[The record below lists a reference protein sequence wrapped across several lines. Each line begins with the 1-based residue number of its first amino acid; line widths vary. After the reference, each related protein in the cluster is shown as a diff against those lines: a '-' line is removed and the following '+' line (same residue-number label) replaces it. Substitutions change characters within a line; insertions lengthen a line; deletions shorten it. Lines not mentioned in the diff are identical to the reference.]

1 MPTAA
6 RRCLATLP
14 FLAQGA
20 VMALEDGVVL
30 ARCLEKYG
38 DVETAFR
45 KYEDARLTRD
55 NAMVAGATDMITR
68 FHNPDYRD
76 PAKADAYIDRE
87 WSPEAIDKRYEW
99 LFTYNVDTVEI

>member
-1 MPTAA
+1 
-6 RRCLATLP
+6 
-14 FLAQGA
+14 
-20 VMALEDGVVL
+20 
-30 ARCLEKYG
+30 
-38 DVETAFR
+38 
-45 KYEDARLTRD
+45 
-55 NAMVAGATDMITR
+55 MVAGATDMITR

>member
-1 MPTAA
+1 
-6 RRCLATLP
+6 
-14 FLAQGA
+14 

-38 DVETAFR
+38 DVATAFK

-55 NAMVAGATDMITR
+55 NAMVAGANEMVSR
-68 FHNPDYRD
+68 FHNADYRD

-87 WSPEAIDKRYEW
+87 WSAEAIDARYEW
-99 LFTYNVDTVEI
+99 LFTYNCDAAAI